1 MMEERKTDTGKT
13 ADGAVREKVIRPGD
27 GPADSYVAIDLETT
41 GIGAKR
47 EKITEIGMVK
57 VENGAVTETYHTMVN
72 PGRPIP
78 AHITE
83 LTGIDD
89 HMVKDAPM
97 IQEVIGEVIA
107 FCGELPVLG
116 HQIMFDYGF
125 LVQAAVNGK
134 LRFERKG
141 IDTLKLCRKFMPPE
155 EKKNLAAACAYF
167 HAAQDTAHRAL
178 SDAMAAHELY
188 QAMKRQYLSGNEDA
202 FTPKVL
208 QYKAKKERQATQ
220 GQKQH
225 LHDLLKYHKID
236 LTVPMDSMSG
246 NEISRMTDR
255 IIFTHGRIPE
265 SERGRDKKP
274 E

>member
-1 MMEERKTDTGKT
+1 MMAERERNMVN
-13 ADGAVREKVIRPGD
+13 A
-27 GPADSYVAIDLETT
+27 ADSYVAIDLETT

-47 EKITEIGMVK
+47 ERITEIGMVK
-57 VENGAVTETYHTMVN
+57 VENGAVTDTYHTLVN

-78 AHITE
+78 EHITE

-89 HMVKDAPM
+89 DMVKDAPM
-97 IQEVIGEVIA
+97 IQDVIGEVIA
-107 FCGELPVLG
+107 FCGTLPVLG

-134 LRFERKG
+134 LRFERSG

-188 QAMKRQYLSGNEDA
+188 QAMKRLHLSGNEDA
-202 FTPKVL
+202 FAPKVL

-220 GQKQH
+220 RQKQH
-225 LHDLLKYHKID
+225 LHDL
-236 LTVPMDSMSG
+236 
-246 NEISRMTDR
+246 TDR

-265 SERGRDKKP
+265 NERGRDKKP

>member
-1 MMEERKTDTGKT
+1 MMAERERNMVN
-13 ADGAVREKVIRPGD
+13 A
-27 GPADSYVAIDLETT
+27 ADSYVAIDLETT

-47 EKITEIGMVK
+47 ERITEIGMVK
-57 VENGAVTETYHTMVN
+57 VENGAVTDTYHTLVN

-78 AHITE
+78 EHITE

-89 HMVKDAPM
+89 DMVKDAPM
-97 IQEVIGEVIA
+97 IQDVIGEVIA
-107 FCGELPVLG
+107 FCGTLPVLG

-134 LRFERKG
+134 LRFERSG

-188 QAMKRQYLSGNEDA
+188 QAMKRLHLSGNEDA
-202 FTPKVL
+202 FAPKVL

-220 GQKQH
+220 RQKQH
-225 LHDLLKYHKID
+225 LHDLLKYHKIE
-236 LTVPMDSMSG
+236 LTVPIDSMSG
-246 NEISRMTDR
+246 YEISRVTDR

-265 SERGRDKKP
+265 NERGRDKKP

>member
-1 MMEERKTDTGKT
+1 M
-13 ADGAVREKVIRPGD
+13 
-27 GPADSYVAIDLETT
+27 AIDLETT

-47 EKITEIGMVK
+47 ERITEIGMVK
-57 VENGAVTETYHTMVN
+57 VENGAVTDTYHTLVN

-78 AHITE
+78 EHITE

-89 HMVKDAPM
+89 DMVKDAPM
-97 IQEVIGEVIA
+97 IQDVIGEVIA
-107 FCGELPVLG
+107 FCGTLPVLG

-134 LRFERKG
+134 LRFERSG

-188 QAMKRQYLSGNEDA
+188 QAMKRLHPEVKLAIGPAIDNGFYYDFDMPEPFSEAVSYTHLRICRRTRSRCLTHW
-202 FTPKVL
+202 TPWKC
-208 QYKAKKERQATQ
+208 ACRCS
-220 GQKQH
+220 
-225 LHDLLKYHKID
+225 
-236 LTVPMDSMSG
+236 P
-246 NEISRMTDR
+246 
-255 IIFTHGRIPE
+255 P
-265 SERGRDKKP
+265 
-274 E
+274 